1 MHQSLLD
8 LQARYFSAEQQALFA
23 EENRLRELAIEK
35 RRIYEQYGQSE
46 EAQRAWQALL
56 LDQPDFIQRSEATA
70 QLLPQLTQA
79 GQGIRSN
86 AIWLA
91 LPWWVSKGAAFSGA
105 R

>member
-1 MHQSLLD
+1 MVAIAPELVRSASSL
-8 LQARYFSAEQQALFA
+8 FSAEQQALFA

-91 LPWWVSKGAAFSGA
+91 LPWWVSKGRSV
-105 R
+105 